1 MKKRTV
7 MLGLLAV
14 WLFLLVGLA
23 PAWAQQPVV
32 VSDDQINEVAKEL
45 YCPLCT
51 GLRLDNCQLKVCDGM
66 KDVIRQKLAAG
77 ESKEQIKAY
86 FVEQYGEVVL
96 GMPSKKGFNLLA
108 WVFPFAALVV
118 AGGWVY
124 YAARLWAR
132 RRAATASPPLE
143 LADLPAEYL
152 QQLEEDLAEYG

>member
-1 MKKRTV
+1 MKRTT
-7 MLGLLAV
+7 LGLLAV
-14 WLFLLVGLA
+14 WLFLLAGLA
-23 PAWAQQPVV
+23 PVWAQQPVEV
-32 VSDDQINEVAKEL
+32 TDDQVNEVAKEL

-86 FVEQYGEVVL
+86 FVEQYGQVVL
-96 GMPSKKGFNLLA
+96 GVPSKKGFNLLA
-108 WVFPFAALVV
+108 WVFPFAVLVV

-124 YAARLWAR
+124 YAAQLWAR
-132 RRAATASPPLE
+132 RRVAPVGPPLE
-143 LADLPAEYL
+143 MADLPPQYV

>member
-1 MKKRTV
+1 MKRTV
-7 MLGLLAV
+7 MFGLLAI
-14 WLFLLVGLA
+14 WLFLLAGLG
-23 PAWAQQPVV
+23 PVWAQQPVA
-32 VSDDQINEVAKEL
+32 VSDDQVNEVAKEL

-51 GLRLDNCQLKVCDGM
+51 GLRLDNCDLKVCDGM
-66 KDVIRQKLAAG
+66 KDVIRQKLDAG

-96 GMPSKKGFNLLA
+96 GVPSKKGFNLLA

-124 YAARLWAR
+124 YAAHLWAR
-132 RRAATASPPLE
+132 RRAATAGPPLE

-152 QQLEEDLAEYG
+152 QQLEEDLAEYE

>member
-1 MKKRTV
+1 MKRTV
-7 MLGLLAV
+7 MFGLLAI
-14 WLFLLVGLA
+14 WLFLLAGLTL
-23 PAWAQQPVV
+23 AWAQQPVV

-51 GLRLDNCQLKVCDGM
+51 GLRLDNCDLKVCDGM

-96 GMPSKKGFNLLA
+96 GVPSKKGFNLLA

>member
-7 MLGLLAV
+7 MFGLLAV
-14 WLFLLVGLA
+14 WLFLSVGLA
-23 PAWAQQPVV
+23 PAWAQQPVEV
-32 VSDDQINEVAKEL
+32 TDDQVNEVAKEL

-51 GLRLDNCQLKVCDGM
+51 GLRLDNCDLRVCDGM

-96 GMPSKKGFNLLA
+96 GVPSTKGFNLLA
-108 WVFPFAALVV
+108 WVFPFAVLVV

-132 RRAATASPPLE
+132 RRAATAAPPSE
-143 LADLPAEYL
+143 LADLPTEYL
-152 QQLEEDLAEYG
+152 RRLEEDLAEYG

>member
-1 MKKRTV
+1 MKRTV
-7 MLGLLAV
+7 MFGLLAV
-14 WLFLLVGLA
+14 WLFLLVGLT

-51 GLRLDNCQLKVCDGM
+51 GLRLDYCELKVCDGM
-66 KDVIRQKLAAG
+66 KDVIRQKLSTG

-96 GMPSKKGFNLLA
+96 GVPSKKGFNLLA
-108 WVFPFAALVV
+108 WVFPFAALAV

-152 QQLEEDLAEYG
+152 QLLEEDLAEYG

>member
-1 MKKRTV
+1 MKKRMV
-7 MLGLLAV
+7 MFGLLAV
-14 WLFLLVGLA
+14 WLFLLAGLA
-23 PAWAQQPVV
+23 PVWAQQPVGV
-32 VSDDQINEVAKEL
+32 TDDQVNEVAKEL

-66 KDVIRQKLAAG
+66 RDVIRQKLEAG

-96 GMPSKKGFNLLA
+96 GVPSRKGFNLLA
-108 WVFPFAALVV
+108 WVFPFLALVV

-132 RRAATASPPLE
+132 RRAATAALPSA

-152 QQLEEDLAEYG
+152 QRLEEDLAEYG

>member
-1 MKKRTV
+1 MKRTV
-7 MLGLLAV
+7 IFGLLAI
-14 WLFLLVGLA
+14 WLFLLAGLTL
-23 PAWAQQPVV
+23 AWAQQPVV
-32 VSDDQINEVAKEL
+32 VTDDQVNEVAKEL

-51 GLRLDNCQLKVCDGM
+51 GLRLDNCDLKVCDGM

-96 GMPSKKGFNLLA
+96 GVPSTKGFNLLA

-132 RRAATASPPLE
+132 RRAATAGPPLE

>member
-1 MKKRTV
+1 MKRTV
-7 MLGLLAV
+7 MFGLLAV
-14 WLFLLVGLA
+14 WLFLLAGLT

-96 GMPSKKGFNLLA
+96 GVPSTKGFNLLA

-132 RRAATASPPLE
+132 RRAATADPPLE